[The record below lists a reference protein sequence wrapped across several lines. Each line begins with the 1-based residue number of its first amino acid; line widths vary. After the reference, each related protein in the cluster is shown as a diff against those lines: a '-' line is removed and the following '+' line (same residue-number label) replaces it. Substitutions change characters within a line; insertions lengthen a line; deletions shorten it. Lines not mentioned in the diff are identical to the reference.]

1 LPLPLASLEAVPQL
15 VLNRGHHVLFRLAAD
30 QAIQANAQAQAQAIM
45 APQGDPSQ
53 GGQGGPPQGGGGK
66 DYGSMSGGA
75 EPTQGGAVNAGEFYV
90 ETSDGV
96 VCLV

>member
-1 LPLPLASLEAVPQL
+1 
-15 VLNRGHHVLFRLAAD
+15 
-30 QAIQANAQAQAQAIM
+30 
-45 APQGDPSQ
+45 
-53 GGQGGPPQGGGGK
+53 
-66 DYGSMSGGA
+66 MSGGA